1 MERVSRAK
9 IHDFGAQTHLS
20 RFGVLARMIVRASVT
35 AMVGSRGF
43 WGRIPKNHGL
53 EPVGASLEPVRSQF
67 GASFANFQG
76 LDLRAQRELDDAPG
90 IRDLLHV
97 LNFRA
102 EPVRRSKNQKQKSKS
117 KSRVFFVLFSL

>member
-1 MERVSRAK
+1 MFSENQNKNTVW
-9 IHDFGAQTHLS
+9 GAGTDDCEGKRYRYGWFSWILGENSEKS
-20 RFGVLARMIVRASVT
+20 RFGASWSQFG
-35 AMVGSRGF
+35 ASS
-43 WGRIPKNHGL
+43 
-53 EPVGASLEPVRSQF
+53 EPVWSQF

-117 KSRVFFVLFSL
+117 KSRGGVLFSL